1 VRCRERATRGKVRDA
16 ANTGRRTATVNLQA
30 EKRTQPH
37 PLFVL
42 IWRSPVP
49 MFLKR
54 PGISSWK
61 PQRSARSNDETPTKM
76 SSNAACGMDT
86 RARKRKRHDGDTQEA
101 IPGLL
106 DDIVVTHVLRS
117 ENFDDPAELARLR
130 VVSPAMRDAVAATG
144 LRFADMDMFDA
155 AKFGCLATVKRLLRR
170 CGAFILFVGDE
181 ILSLNKRCLCA
192 EAAKSGQ
199 LALLKWARANGCQ
212 WDEFTC
218 AYGALGGHLEVLKW
232 LRANGCPWG
241 EKTCSYAAE
250 GGHLQVL
257 QWAHANGCP
266 PREEQA

>member
-1 VRCRERATRGKVRDA
+1 MSSDATLGVEAHARKRPRERDA
-16 ANTGRRTATVNLQA
+16 A
-30 EKRTQPH
+30 
-37 PLFVL
+37 
-42 IWRSPVP
+42 
-49 MFLKR
+49 
-54 PGISSWK
+54 
-61 PQRSARSNDETPTKM
+61 
-76 SSNAACGMDT
+76 AANG
-86 RARKRKRHDGDTQEA
+86 GEV
-101 IPGLL
+101 IPRLPNHL
-106 DDIVVTHVLRS
+106 VVEHILRS
-117 ENFDDPAELARLR
+117 ENFDDPSDLARLP
-130 VVSPAMRDAVAATG
+130 VVSRAMRDAVAATG

>member
-1 VRCRERATRGKVRDA
+1 MLVKNYPDELLTQVDSDHLLVHTR
-16 ANTGRRTATVNLQA
+16 
-30 EKRTQPH
+30 
-37 PLFVL
+37 
-42 IWRSPVP
+42 RS
-49 MFLKR
+49 
-54 PGISSWK
+54 SSVSFSRLYRSK
-61 PQRSARSNDETPTKM
+61 KYIEPQRRAHPATADMPTK
-76 SSNAACGMDT
+76 SLIGAAK
-86 RARKRKRHDGDTQEA
+86 RARRRARVAPATDTQQSDAQEA
-101 IPGLL
+101 IPRLPNH
-106 DDIVVTHVLRS
+106 VVVAHVLRS
-117 ENFDDPAELARLR
+117 ELFDDPEDLARLPA
-130 VVSPAMRDAVAATG
+130 VSRAMRDAVAATG